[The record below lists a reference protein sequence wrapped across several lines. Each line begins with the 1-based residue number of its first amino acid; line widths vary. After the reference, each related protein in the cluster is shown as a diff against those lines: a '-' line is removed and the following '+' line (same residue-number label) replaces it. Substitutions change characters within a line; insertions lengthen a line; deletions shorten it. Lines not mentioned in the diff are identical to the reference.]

1 MFDLATEQTEYI
13 NIKKKIEEKQRTEQ
27 KETDG
32 ESLGRRREGPA
43 TATVRGWT
51 VGSAVRLRVSE

>member
-13 NIKKKIEEKQRTEQ
+13 NIKKKKKIEEKQRTEQ

-32 ESLGRRREGPA
+32 ESLGRRR
-43 TATVRGWT
+43 
-51 VGSAVRLRVSE
+51 